1 MLGKFHSFS
10 ECFVAGKESV
20 LKTSLFQG
28 AFASTVPDFSGFI
41 LACENLSAAYSDTV
55 RKAIAM

>member
-20 LKTSLFQG
+20 LKTSLFEG
-28 AFASTVPDFSGFI
+28 AFASFDPDFSDLI
-41 LACENLSAAYSDTV
+41 LACENLSAANSDTG
-55 RKAIAM
+55 